1 MSEGLSRRITDFNV
15 DGHHFTDDSIGSE
28 DRLKDALVDVIKYAK
43 ERIEAMGGELK
54 HLKKVSLREC
64 REYFERAGGPSVNT
78 EEDNN
83 VCMEPD
89 GGILV
94 ATFNGRKYPILIS
107 EDKVQGT
114 NDSRRS
120 QGLPKQSLGN
130 AIERAAKNIRGAEM
144 LLSKMNVFPYV
155 LFASG
160 CDLHHTETIAKRLEM
175 MNFGIPNHY
184 IEVKPNE
191 TPNPLDLSKIDITKR
206 FGGKCIASIFIKAHK
221 WDVMDHG
228 SSKWSKDELVS
239 ICQKVIDQ
247 SIDSI
252 SSILNT

>member
-1 MSEGLSRRITDFNV
+1 MSEGLSRRITDFNA
-15 DGHHFTDDSIGSE
+15 DGYHFTDDSIGSE
-28 DRLKDALVDVIKYAK
+28 ARLKDALMDVKKYAK
-43 ERIEAMGGELK
+43 ERVEAMGGELK

-64 REYFERAGGPSVNT
+64 REYFERAGGPSVNPD
-78 EEDNN
+78 EDNN
-83 VCMEPD
+83 VYMEPD

-94 ATFNGRKYPILIS
+94 ATFNGHKYPILIS

-114 NDSRRS
+114 NDRRRS
-120 QGLPKQSLGN
+120 QGSQRQSLGN

-144 LLSKMNVFPYV
+144 LLSEMNVFPYV

-160 CDLHHTETIAKRLEM
+160 CDFHHTETIAKRLEM

-206 FGGKCIASIFIKAHK
+206 FGDKCIASIFIKAHK

-239 ICQKVIDQ
+239 IYQKVIDQ